1 MKGTGREQVRT
12 FKRISGTLGATRGTG
27 SAPAVKPL
35 LYLVYAVAV
44 IGIVFVVLVF
54 CFDWLVQ
61 L

>member
-1 MKGTGREQVRT
+1 
-12 FKRISGTLGATRGTG
+12 
-27 SAPAVKPL
+27 VKPL